1 MILKLLSKYA
11 DCDSILLSGGVD
23 SSAVAAATVAR
34 GSRPLGVVVSLR
46 GCRSDLPYAAVVSSK
61 LSIPLSARIVER
73 GEAVR
78 AAEEVVGILKVFN
91 PMEVVNC
98 AVVYLGL
105 SHAASLGAHRVC
117 TGDGGDELF
126 LGYDFFRR
134 SRDLER
140 TRHDVVGRWRFCS
153 FDIGKALGVEVIAP
167 FTQREVVEYAL
178 SIPAELALGKR
189 PLREELSAILP
200 EVAAREKTPLER
212 GSCFD
217 FLYDEFRR
225 KAGDEVAYLKAV
237 FERIGLNYPTS
248 LTGCPRCGYAGFDG
262 RYCPMCGY
270 YARGD

>member
-11 DCDSILLSGGVD
+11 DCDSVLLSGGVD
-23 SSAVAAATVAR
+23 SSAVAAAAVAR
-34 GSRPLGVVVSLR
+34 GARPLAVVVSLR
-46 GCRSDLPYAAVVSSK
+46 GCRSDLSYAAVVSSK
-61 LSIPLSARIVER
+61 LSIPLSARVVDR

-98 AVVYLGL
+98 AVVYIGL
-105 SHAASLGAHRVC
+105 SHAASLGAGRVC

-126 LGYDFFRR
+126 LGYGFFRR
-134 SRDLER
+134 SRDLEK
-140 TRHDVVGRWRFCS
+140 TRREVVERWRFCS
-153 FDIGKALGVEVIAP
+153 FDVGRALGVGVVAP
-167 FTQREVVEYAL
+167 FTQREVVEHAL

-189 PLREELSAILP
+189 PLREELAAMLP
-200 EVAAREKTPLER
+200 EVATREKTPLEK

-217 FLYDEFRR
+217 FLYDEFKRR
-225 KAGDEVAYLKAV
+225 AGDEVAYLKAV
-237 FERIGLNYPTS
+237 FEKMGLTYPRS
-248 LTGCPRCGYAGFDG
+248 PGGCPRCGYAGFDG